1 MLRCCVEK
9 CYMNQNVFRIV
20 FATHILLGIVY
31 NNSTEIKIRNRYK
44 HDTVLLQIKDFY
56 SIRVEIPTS
65 VSGE

>member
-31 NNSTEIKIRNRYK
+31 NNSTEIKIRNRYR
-44 HDTVLLQIKDFY
+44 HDTVLLQIKDF
-56 SIRVEIPTS
+56 
-65 VSGE
+65 